1 MSDYNETMS
10 FGEFVENYIVD
21 NGGSEG
27 VNVEMAFEYKS
38 NKITSITVIDKE
50 VDEDGL
56 DDLGRPYL
64 AYFQLLQPSE
74 SLSFETMGKVEA
86 L

>member
-1 MSDYNETMS
+1 MSDYETMC
-10 FGEFVENYIVD
+10 FGDFVEDFIVD
-21 NGGSEG
+21 NGGSDG
-27 VNVEMAFEYKS
+27 VNVELTFEYKS

-56 DDLGRPYL
+56 DDMGRPYL
-64 AYFQLLQPSE
+64 AYFRLIEPSE
-74 SLSFETMGKVEA
+74 NLTFDTMGEVET